1 MKKLVASLIMFA
13 GLSGVVCYNPVQ
25 AAENITV
32 KGSDTMV
39 ILGQRHAEEYMK
51 KNKDVAIQ
59 VTGGGSGTGIAALL
73 NNTTNLA
80 NSSRPIKDVEAKK
93 AMEAGVETTEVKIAL
108 DGLAVVVNKENP
120 VRALTMKQI
129 LGIYTGHYK
138 NWNEVGGPDQKIMR
152 YSRESNS
159 GTYVFF
165 KEHVL
170 LDRDYA
176 PDCQTMSGT
185 SAVAEAVSRD
195 KWGIGFGGVAYFGK
209 IPELKIVKVKKL
221 ANTPAVSPIKEDH
234 SVNYEQIWNGEY
246 PIARYL
252 YIYIAGKPTPAIK
265 QYIDWILGDEGQKI
279 VANIG
284 YVPLQK
290 KSQKP

>member
-1 MKKLVASLIMFA
+1 MKKYLASLLIFA
-13 GLSGVVCYNPVQ
+13 WLSGMFCYNFVQ

-39 ILGQRHAEEYMK
+39 ILGQRLAEEYMN
-51 KNKDVAIQ
+51 KNKDVTIQ

-73 NNTTNLA
+73 NKTTNLA
-80 NSSRPIKDVEAKK
+80 NSSRPIKDMEAKK
-93 AMEAGVETTEVKIAL
+93 AKELGVEITEVKIAL
-108 DGLAVVVNKENP
+108 DGLAVVVNSENP
-120 VRALTMKQI
+120 VNELTMKQI

-138 NWNEVGGPDQKIMR
+138 NWKEVGGSDQKIMR

-195 KWGIGFGGVAYFGK
+195 KWGIGFGGVAYFVK
-209 IPELKIVKVKKL
+209 TSELKILKIKKL
-221 ANTPAVSPIKEDH
+221 DSTAPVSPIKEDR
-234 SVNYEQIWNGEY
+234 SVNYEQIWNEEY

-252 YIYIAGKPTPAIK
+252 YIYVAGKPTSTIK
-265 QYIDWILGDEGQKI
+265 KYMDWILGTEGQNI
-279 VANIG
+279 VARIG
-284 YVPLQK
+284 YVPLPK
-290 KSQKP
+290 K